1 MRVLFIGGTG
11 EISFACVEAA
21 KRAGHAVTLFNRGK
35 AFDAARLGVEQWVG
49 DFADDASYAGLA
61 QGGFDVVCQF
71 LAFDTKA
78 VERDIETFGG
88 QCGHYIF
95 ISTASAYQKP
105 SQTARITED
114 TPLDNPFWAYSRSK
128 ADCEARLLEAHLAGH
143 LPVTLVR
150 PSHTYR
156 TRIPS
161 VVITGDHLAWRLL
174 RGKPVIVPGDGESLW
189 TVTHS
194 EDFARAF
201 IQLFGHDQALGQ
213 AFHITDDIGHSWNR
227 LLRAAAHQVGTGID
241 IRPVLTKTL
250 LAYDPNWEGP
260 LLGDKSN
267 SKIFDNRKIADLT
280 GGWQCEISL
289 EQGIAKTWPRV
300 AERLNNGFAPD
311 PKLDALIDQII
322 AEQS

>member
-1 MRVLFIGGTG
+1 M
-11 EISFACVEAA
+11 
-21 KRAGHAVTLFNRGK
+21 
-35 AFDAARLGVEQWVG
+35 
-49 DFADDASYAGLA
+49 
-61 QGGFDVVCQF
+61 
-71 LAFDTKA
+71 
-78 VERDIETFGG
+78 
-88 QCGHYIF
+88 
-95 ISTASAYQKP
+95 
-105 SQTARITED
+105 
-114 TPLDNPFWAYSRSK
+114 
-128 ADCEARLLEAHLAGH
+128 
-143 LPVTLVR
+143 
-150 PSHTYR
+150 
-156 TRIPS
+156 
-161 VVITGDHLAWRLL
+161 ITGDHLVWRLL

-267 SKIFDNRKIADLT
+267 SKIFDNRKIADLA